1 MSAGSVMP
9 SERVRV
15 WRVVP
20 EVVHPDAEVDTS
32 ELEPETGLT
41 QRAARELANERNHA
55 GVPRPTIEWV
65 AEPTER
71 IVDRGSLL
79 TAFRE

>member
-1 MSAGSVMP
+1 MSTATTMP

-20 EVVHPDAEVDTS
+20 EVVHPEAEVDAS

-41 QRAARELANERNHA
+41 QRAAREIANERNHA
-55 GVPRPTIEWV
+55 AVPRPTIEWV
-65 AEPTER
+65 ADPTGR
-71 IVDRGSLL
+71 IVDRAVLNI
-79 TAFRE
+79 